1 MKDIA
6 SQRNITSEKLSLI
19 IDGKCSNKNTLI
31 DNFSSLKSSNESSIT
46 FFSDRKLIDDLKHT
60 KAKVVILKQEDA
72 SLRKGE
78 WIIVDDP
85 YLAFSKVANF
95 FLENDIFKA
104 SVDVNVSLGLN
115 TNISSDCYIG
125 PFNSIG
131 NNSKIC
137 SKVFIASNVSIGN
150 NVIIHEGSKLHPNVT
165 IGNDVVIGK
174 NCEIFSSASIGTDG
188 FGYAQDSN
196 HIWNKVPQIGSV
208 VIKDNVDI
216 GSNTT
221 IDRGT
226 IDNTI
231 INSGVKIDNQV
242 QVGHNCFIDENT
254 IIAGCVGIAGSTK
267 IGKNCKIGGAAM
279 ILGHLEI
286 NDNITISPGTMITKS
301 LNKSNNKYTAIMPFM
316 EHKDWLKMA
325 TKLKQK
331 GNQDDG

>member
-1 MKDIA
+1 MKDIVCDE
-6 SQRNITSEKLSLI
+6 NITSEQLSLI
-19 IDGKCSNKNTLI
+19 IDGKCSNKEAVI
-31 DNFSSLKSSNESSIT
+31 DNFSSLKSSNKSSIT
-46 FFSDRKLIDDLKHT
+46 FFSDRKLINDLNDT
-60 KAKVVILKQEDA
+60 KAKVVILKQEDVA
-72 SLRKGE
+72 LRKGD
-78 WIIVDDP
+78 WIVVDDP

-95 FLENDIFKA
+95 FLKDNTFKA
-104 SVDVNVSLGLN
+104 SVDANLIKGSK
-115 TNISSDCYIG
+115 TNISPDCFIG

-137 SKVFIASNVSIGN
+137 RQVCITSNISIGN
-150 NVIIHEGSKLHPNVT
+150 NVIIEEGTKLHPNVT

-174 NCEIFSSASIGTDG
+174 NCEIFSNASIGTDG
-188 FGYAQDSN
+188 FGYAQDADL
-196 HIWNKVPQIGSV
+196 IWNKIPQLGSV

-216 GSNTT
+216 GANTT

-226 IDNTI
+226 FENTT

-286 NDNITISPGTMITKS
+286 NDNITISAGTMITKS

-316 EHKDWLKMA
+316 EHKEWLKMA
-325 TKLKQK
+325 TKLKKK
-331 GNQDDG
+331 GKQDD